1 MSLQFTTTST
11 VVTGGQDFDIPFTF
25 EYLDE
30 RDVKVYKSDT
40 ATAPLVLGT
49 AWVFVN
55 RQQIRILNSNQ
66 NVVAGDVFVVNRET
80 EVDEAFITYAAGS
93 SIRARD
99 LNNNQQQVLF
109 SAQER
114 EERSLL
120 STGGTLSGDLN
131 MDDNK
136 VINLGTPT
144 ANTDAATKVYVDDIR
159 NANDASLAASVAAA
173 QTAQTGAETAETN
186 AETAETNAGTS
197 ETNAATSATNAANS
211 ATAAAASAT
220 SAAASAGA
228 AANFAADPV
237 FIGITRNVSGGR
249 TVLRVDYSEATNTT
263 NTYNPRNYNYK
274 NTSTSML
281 TTNGILHT
289 QSSGGT
295 VGEPKI
301 AFATATDASRTSGHV
316 YIQLHN

>member
-66 NVVAGDVFVVNRET
+66 NIVAGDVFVVNRET

-99 LNNNQQQVLF
+99 LNNNQKQVLF

-120 STGGTLSGDLN
+120 STGGTLSGDLD
-131 MDDNK
+131 MDNNK

-144 ANTDAATKVYVDDIR
+144 ADTDATTKVYVDDIR
-159 NANDASLAASVAAA
+159 NANDAALAASVAAA

-197 ETNAATSATNAANS
+197 ATNAATSATNAATSATNAANS
-211 ATAAAASAT
+211 ATAAAT
-220 SAAASAGA
+220 SAAN
-228 AANFAADPV
+228 AANFAGDPV
-237 FIGITRNVSGGR
+237 FYGVRRNVANGR

-263 NTYNPRNYNYK
+263 NTYDPDNYNYR
-274 NTSTSML
+274 NVGTCL
-281 TTNGILHT
+281 IATNGLLHT
-289 QSSGGT
+289 SGPNLGQ
-295 VGEPKI
+295 PKF
-301 AFATATDASRTSGHV
+301 AFATTTDASRTSGHV
-316 YIQLHN
+316 YIQLH

>member
-11 VVTGGQDFDIPFTF
+11 VVTGAQDFDIPFTF

-66 NVVAGDVFVVNRET
+66 NIVAGDVFVVNRET

-99 LNNNQQQVLF
+99 LNNNQKQVLF

-120 STGGTLSGDLN
+120 STGGTLSGDLD
-131 MDDNK
+131 MDNNK

-144 ANTDAATKVYVDDIR
+144 ADTDATTKVYVDDIR
-159 NANDASLAASVAAA
+159 NANDAALAASVAAA

-197 ETNAATSATNAANS
+197 ATNAATSATNAATSATNAANS
-211 ATAAAASAT
+211 ATAAAT
-220 SAAASAGA
+220 SAAN
-228 AANFAADPV
+228 AANFAGDPV
-237 FIGITRNVSGGR
+237 FYGVRRNVANGR

-263 NTYNPRNYNYK
+263 NTYDPDNYNYR
-274 NTSTSML
+274 NVGTCL
-281 TTNGILHT
+281 IATNGLLHT
-289 QSSGGT
+289 SGPNLGQ
-295 VGEPKI
+295 PKF
-301 AFATATDASRTSGHV
+301 AFATTTDASRTSGHV
-316 YIQLHN
+316 YIQLH

>member
-1 MSLQFTTTST
+1 MALQFTTTST

-25 EYLDE
+25 DYLDE

-55 RQQIRILNSNQ
+55 RQQVRILNSNQ
-66 NVVAGDVFVVNRET
+66 NIVAGDVFVVNRET

-99 LNNNQQQVLF
+99 LNNNQKQVLF

-120 STGGTLSGDLN
+120 STGGTLSGDLD
-131 MDDNK
+131 MDNNK

-159 NANDASLAASVAAA
+159 NANDAALAASVAAA
-173 QTAQTGAETAETN
+173 QTAQTAAETAETN
-186 AETAETNAGTS
+186 AETAETNANTS
-197 ETNAATSATNAANS
+197 ATNAATSETNAANS
-211 ATAAAASAT
+211 ATAAATSAP
-220 SAAASAGA
+220 SAAASAA
-228 AANFAADPV
+228 SAANFAGDPV
-237 FIGITRNVSGGR
+237 FYGVRRNVANGR

-263 NTYNPRNYNYK
+263 NTYFPANYNYGNV
-274 NTSTSML
+274 NTCL
-281 TTNGILHT
+281 IATNGLLHT
-289 QSSGGT
+289 SGPNLGQ
-295 VGEPKI
+295 PKF
-301 AFATATDASRTSGHV
+301 AFATTTDASRTSGHV
-316 YIQLHN
+316 YIQLH

>member
-11 VVTGGQDFDIPFTF
+11 VVTGAQDFDIPFTF

-40 ATAPLVLGT
+40 STAPLVLGT

-55 RQQIRILNSNQ
+55 RQQVRILNSNQ
-66 NVVAGDVFVVNRET
+66 NIVAGDVFIVNRET

-120 STGGTLSGDLN
+120 STGATMSGDLD
-131 MDDNK
+131 MDSNK

-144 ANTDAATKVYVDDIR
+144 ADNDAANKSYVDAIQ
-159 NANDASLAASVAAA
+159 NANDAALAASVAAA

-197 ETNAATSATNAANS
+197 ETNAGTSATNASNS
-211 ATAAAASAT
+211 AAAAAASAV

-263 NTYNPRNYNYK
+263 NTYDPQNYNYK

-289 QSSGGT
+289 LTSGGT
-295 VGEPKI
+295 VGQPKI
-301 AFATATDASRTSGHV
+301 AFATTTDASRTSGHV